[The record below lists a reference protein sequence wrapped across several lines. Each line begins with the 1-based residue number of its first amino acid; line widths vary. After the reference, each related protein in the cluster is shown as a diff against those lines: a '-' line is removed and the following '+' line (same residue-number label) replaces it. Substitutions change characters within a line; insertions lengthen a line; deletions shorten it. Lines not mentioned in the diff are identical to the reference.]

1 MYESE
6 ANGFLGKVRDMKIV
20 GIAGS
25 LRESSSN
32 GTLLKIIASIPDPEV
47 HFEIFRGLGKLPFFS
62 PELDDGNTSKEVAEF
77 RAFLKNADGII
88 IATPEYA
95 FGMPGVLKNAL
106 DWTVSSGEFDKKP
119 VAALSASPTYGG
131 GDKAHA
137 SLLLVLGALSARV
150 VAKASF
156 PIPAIYKRISKTG
169 EVVDP
174 AIVELLAGVLSELK
188 AEIKSGPG

>member
-1 MYESE
+1 
-6 ANGFLGKVRDMKIV
+6 MKIL

-25 LRESSSN
+25 LRERSSN
-32 GTLLKIIASIPDPEV
+32 GTLLKIIASLNDPEV
-47 HFEIFRGLGKLPFFS
+47 EFEIFRGLGGLPFFS
-62 PELDDGNTSKEVAEF
+62 SELDDANVNEAVATF
-77 RAFLKNADGII
+77 RALLKGADGIL

-150 VAKASF
+150 VETASF
-156 PIPAIYKRISKTG
+156 PIPAIYKKISKSG
-169 EVVDP
+169 EIVDP
-174 AIVELLAGVLSELK
+174 AIVTLLSGVLADLK
-188 AEIKSGPG
+188 TEIRKGFQE

>member
-1 MYESE
+1 
-6 ANGFLGKVRDMKIV
+6 MKIV

-47 HFEIFRGLGKLPFFS
+47 EFEIYRGLGGLPFFS
-62 PELDDGNTSKEVAEF
+62 PELDDENTSGEVAAF
-77 RAFLKNADGII
+77 RALLKSADGIVL
-88 IATPEYA
+88 ATPEYA

-119 VAALSASPTYGG
+119 VAALSASPTSAG

-137 SLLLVLGALSARV
+137 SLLLVLSALSARV
-150 VAKASF
+150 VQSASF

-169 EVVDP
+169 
-174 AIVELLAGVLSELK
+174 AIVDQAIVDVLAGVMADLK
-188 AEIKSGPG
+188 REIENGSG